1 MAGNGAEVKETLALK
16 ELINESFFNGDG
28 TKIFSLNAANQ
39 FKFEDDRDL
48 RFGTTNGTTIGTADT
63 QKIGFW
69 GATPVVQQVLATG
82 AGATVD
88 DVISLLQTLGLC
100 KQS

>member
-1 MAGNGAEVKETLALK
+1 MASDSDKL
-16 ELINESFFNGDG
+16 
-28 TKIFSLNAANQ
+28 
-39 FKFEDDRDL
+39 
-48 RFGTTNGTTIGTADT
+48 
-63 QKIGFW
+63 GFH

-88 DVISLLQTLGLC
+88 DVIGFLQTIGLC